1 MTTPTYNKNKP
12 STFCKIL
19 VHDGFSTAIAYSHVA
34 SRFVRHFPT
43 VTGASETNSFHFFFE
58 VLFWRDRSRLS
69 VACMPPG
76 AAGREERSV
85 HPMFAEDECADFF
98 ADLAASEHGSPD
110 TDDNNAHSEEE

>member
-1 MTTPTYNKNKP
+1 
-12 STFCKIL
+12 
-19 VHDGFSTAIAYSHVA
+19 
-34 SRFVRHFPT
+34 
-43 VTGASETNSFHFFFE
+43 
-58 VLFWRDRSRLS
+58 
-69 VACMPPG
+69 MPPG